1 MRYHLTI
8 LLLLLGSSNLFAQ
21 LGNETSNEEEKD
33 RIARGDNAMN
43 AQRESAWSLSSSN
56 FDWKAPVQ
64 NNGRWDAVSLPKRSV
79 RISVPSTSTRQRSGN
94 TQSQIKAQKRNQRI
108 EAHNAWV
115 EKRNAEIEAA
125 NEAARI
131 REEERRR
138 RIEEEN
144 RQDRERGLMEYYA
157 RMEGFHQANAARDH
171 WMATEG
177 IRHLKEDYRATD
189 MADIPQ
195 GQFTQ
200 KMEGMSGKELANL
213 LNTDEK
219 TQSRIEVVSLSVLMK
234 DKKLD
239 DSGQVKVTENL
250 YFDEQQMQE
259 WAVAVDEEGLFDI
272 SSLVMNTQ
280 DERIEPILLVS
291 HEELELDSICP
302 FVLPQYG
309 LVALSGDSLILL
321 KDDELRSIAWK
332 EGCESSYVVVCGDKL
347 IGKNGKRL
355 NIIKDARSEKLLEF
369 DTNQYSIFLGD
380 STSIYAVCWYEN
392 ISSVIKVDVCK
403 KEYNEIA
410 RLPLAV
416 LNIAA
421 NEYMTLALVENDVF
435 LIEKEGKP
443 LKFFKADDY
452 INDIVMTEKGL
463 VVATDANIILAKN
476 AHEQSI
482 FLKEGAKRLWS
493 DGKDIYFQ
501 NMNNDLY
508 LIESK

>member
-1 MRYHLTI
+1 MKMYRF
-8 LLLLLGSSNLFAQ
+8 LLLVSGLL
-21 LGNETSNEEEKD
+21 
-33 RIARGDNAMN
+33 
-43 AQRESAWSLSSSN
+43 LSSQNTAQTLPRVSKDKEIGFIN
-56 FDWKAPVQ
+56 GHIGQSWDMLYNTDWGKGRNWDIKVPVQ
-64 NNGRWDAVSLPKRSV
+64 TGGLIIESGSNGEAYTTTHSPV
-79 RISVPSTSTRQRSGN
+79 RRSGKKKGIMPSEVN
-94 TQSQIKAQKRNQRI
+94 ARLNENWEKTRAAQ
-108 EAHNAWV
+108 
-115 EKRNAEIEAA
+115 
-125 NEAARI
+125 EAARI
-131 REEERRR
+131 QK
-138 RIEEEN
+138 RIEA
-144 RQDRERGLMEYYA
+144 DKREMQAKMQHAILTAPYYA
-157 RMEGFHQANAARDH
+157 KAATRDH
-171 WMATEG
+171 WHATEG
-177 IRHLKEDYRATD
+177 AHILSGVKSKEFHKLPEKQESSG
-189 MADIPQ
+189 AD
-195 GQFTQ
+195 
-200 KMEGMSGKELANL
+200 LAAGIKPK
-213 LNTDEK
+213 DK
-219 TQSRIEVVSLSVLMK
+219 TPSKIEVVSLSVLMK

-259 WAVAVDEEGLFDI
+259 WAAAVDEEGLFDI

-280 DERIEPILLVS
+280 EERVEPILLVS

-321 KDDELRSIAWK
+321 KDDELRSVAWI

-347 IGKNGKRL
+347 IGKKGKGL
-355 NIIKDARSEKLLEF
+355 NIIKDACSEKLLEF
-369 DTNQYSIFLGD
+369 DTNQYSIFPGD

-421 NEYMTLALVENDVF
+421 NENMTLALVENDVF

-463 VVATDANIILAKN
+463 LVATDANIILARN
-476 AHEQSI
+476 AHEQSL

-501 NMNNDLY
+501 NMNNNLY